1 MKATTTNIITFIEF
15 MKLGLL
21 EQISVLQ
28 QLMPGWRV
36 QAGNVEWDG
45 TPTVQIG
52 NWGKD
57 IFPGK
62 PAFIWNS
69 EKSGFIG
76 DPRNLRI
83 NLRDFTEEMYDD
95 ISKLALR
102 RGLGA
107 QLKGVTTLEKF
118 NDALIVLE
126 HIDWNTSIKRWAKF
140 IDWLGAN
147 TEYNDEE
154 VILWD
159 EKLPRNM
166 IRWSARHILGG
177 IGVSKTLRENVK
189 LVKFDKQGIAHWKSD
204 SGIWSEYIFRSDEEA
219 RQVLGWSGALNWRM
233 SQVWGSD
240 KDSPICRTNKVPDKW
255 EEESGIFHR
264 VVKDE
269 K

>member
-1 MKATTTNIITFIEF
+1 MKATATNITTTYAEF

-21 EQISVLQ
+21 EQIAVLQ
-28 QLMPGWRV
+28 QMMPGWKV
-36 QAGNVEWDG
+36 IAGNVEWDG
-45 TPTVQIG
+45 TPTVQLG
-52 NWGKD
+52 SWGRE
-57 IFPGK
+57 IIPGK
-62 PAFIWNS
+62 QFIWDS
-69 EKSGFIG
+69 EKSGFLG

-83 NLRDFTEEMYDD
+83 NIRDFTAEMYDD

-102 RGLGA
+102 PRLSA
-107 QLKGVTTLEKF
+107 QLKGVTTLEKH
-118 NDALIVLE
+118 DDVLIVLE
-126 HIDWNTSIKRWAKF
+126 HIDWNTSIKRWSKF

-147 TEYNDEE
+147 TEYNDDNT
-154 VILWD
+154 VLWD

-166 IRWSARHILGG
+166 IRWACRHILGE

-189 LVKFDKQGIAHWKSD
+189 LINFDKQGIAHWKSD
-204 SGIWSEYIFRSDEEA
+204 SNVWSEYIFRSDDEA

-233 SQVWGSD
+233 SHVWGSD

-264 VVKDE
+264 VVKD